1 MAARERKLTLAEM
14 QKIGPPDSHHLSAAI
29 GWLGLGL
36 REEAIKE
43 LDLISPSHQEHLA
56 VLEARWTIY
65 AEERRWD
72 AALEVAR
79 QLLTKAP
86 NHAEGWLHHA
96 YALRR
101 VAGGGLAKAWEALR
115 PAADRFPKVSVIPYN
130 LSCYACQMQ
139 QLDEAR
145 VWFKRAI
152 KIGGRE
158 EIKQMALADTDLE
171 PLWDEIRQ
179 L

>member
-1 MAARERKLTLAEM
+1 M
-14 QKIGPPDSHHLSAAI
+14 QRLVPPDSHHLNAAV

-36 REEAIKE
+36 PDDAQAE
-43 LDLISPSHQEHLA
+43 LKLIAPAHQSHPD
-56 VLEARWTIY
+56 VLEVRWTIF
-65 AEERRWD
+65 AQEHRWD

-79 QLLTKAP
+79 NLMAQAP
-86 NHAEGWLHHA
+86 DRADGWLHHA

-101 VAGGGLAKAWEALR
+101 VSDGGLEKAWAALH
-115 PAADRFPKVSVIPYN
+115 PAADKFPKEPVIPYN

-139 QLDEAR
+139 QLDQAR
-145 VWFKRAI
+145 VWLKRAI
-152 KIGGRE
+152 KIGGQE
-158 EIKQMALADTDLE
+158 HIKQMALADPDLE